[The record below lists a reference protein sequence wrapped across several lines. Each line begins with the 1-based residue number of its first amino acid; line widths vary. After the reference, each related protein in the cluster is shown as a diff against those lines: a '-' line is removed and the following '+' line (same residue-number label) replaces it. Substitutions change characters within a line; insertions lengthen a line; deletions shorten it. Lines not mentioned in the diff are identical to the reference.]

1 MIVNNSAFLLVH
13 STRFDRVTMRTNAS
27 IKNNFREWN
36 RNCSDASGIALLNL
50 ESFNEIFP
58 EASQKFEVEA
68 FEPREPRVDLQ
79 EIFEF

>member
-1 MIVNNSAFLLVH
+1 MIVNNSDFCVFARLDLIEW
-13 STRFDRVTMRTNAS
+13 RCGRMQAQN
-27 IKNNFREWN
+27 INFPEWN
-36 RNCSDASGIALLNL
+36 RNCSDALGIALLNL

-79 EIFEF
+79 EILEF